1 MFSKNIYRKE
11 LKRHRTSAIAWS
23 ISVGA
28 LILMGMAFFPVLMQE
43 DILKHIT
50 GFFEAS
56 FMKSM
61 MSAFGASID
70 NLTNVLGFYS
80 TRNAMFISLLG
91 SFFSILLASKILAQE
106 EREKTAEFLLSRPVT
121 RWEIWSS
128 KLAAY
133 FTYLVILNV
142 VIIVIGILSL
152 ELFKGD
158 SEYRLSAFFVQ
169 TFYQF
174 LLMMIFGALGL
185 FLSLLIRRGR
195 PMTGISIGIVVGG
208 YFMDA
213 ISKVTPEADKIGY
226 ISPFKFVDSGVLRP
240 DYALTWWRVAYFLGL
255 SLVLFGL
262 AYGIFRKK
270 DMLL

>member
-1 MFSKNIYRKE
+1 MFNNNIYRKE
-11 LKRHRTSAIAWS
+11 LKRHRTSAIAWCIS
-23 ISVGA
+23 IGV
-28 LILMGMAFFPVLMQE
+28 LILLGMAFFPVLMQE
-43 DILKHIT
+43 DVLKQMSA
-50 GFFEAS
+50 FFETS

-80 TRNAMFISLLG
+80 TRNAVFISLLG
-91 SFFSILLASKILAQE
+91 SFFSIMLASKILAQE
-106 EREKTAEFLLSRPVT
+106 ERDKTAEFLLSKPVT
-121 RWEIWSS
+121 RLEIWSS

-133 FTYLVILNV
+133 FTYLVILNG
-142 VIIVIGILSL
+142 VIIVVGILSL
-152 ELFKGD
+152 ELFKGG

-169 TFYQF
+169 TLYQF
-174 LLMMIFGALGL
+174 LLMLVFGAIGL

-195 PMTGISIGIVVGG
+195 PTTGISIGIIVGG
-208 YFMDA
+208 YFIDTL
-213 ISKVTPEADKIGY
+213 SKATPAADKIGY

-240 DYALTWWRVAYFLGL
+240 EYGLIWWRVAYFVGL

-262 AYGIFRKK
+262 SYGIFRKK